1 MPDERVTGAIAHWAP
16 RFVTNG
22 VDFNDF
28 QRVTSSVDR
37 WEEWL
42 PAWVANGNEHA
53 ALAREAEERGR
64 TRTAGEAWNRD
75 GRGMAANCSIAKA
88 TE

>member
-1 MPDERVTGAIAHWAP
+1 MPDERVTAAIVHWAP

-28 QRVTSSVDR
+28 ERVTAGVER

-42 PAWVANGNEHA
+42 PA
-53 ALAREAEERGR
+53 
-64 TRTAGEAWNRD
+64 
-75 GRGMAANCSIAKA
+75 
-88 TE
+88 